1 MRIMLRYI
9 LVSAI
14 VLVTTG
20 CAYKVGYNSS
30 YLPPA
35 GIAGK
40 VDGKALVVMTAE
52 EVEWVYSGHPT
63 SFTGGGTTLTVPLGN
78 ITKQVALEVFSR
90 HFDRVDSGV
99 DLSAAAEY
107 LFVVNPRI
115 SKFEY
120 AFIQLQNL
128 GFAITPEVIV
138 NLDVKLFDAAGKQ
151 LMQKSYV
158 SGEREGDSYMMSG
171 SPNEKINKI
180 LHETLFDLMSQ
191 AAVDAHSIL

>member
-1 MRIMLRYI
+1 MKTTLRYI
-9 LVSAI
+9 LFSAF
-14 VLVTTG
+14 VLMSTG

-35 GIAGK
+35 GIVGK
-40 VDGKALVVMTAE
+40 VDGKALVVMTAQE
-52 EVEWVYSGHPT
+52 AEWIYSGHPT

-90 HFDRVDSGV
+90 HFEQVESAV
-99 DLSAAAEY
+99 DLSEAAEY
-107 LFVVNPRI
+107 LIVVNPRI

-120 AFIQLQNL
+120 AYNQLQNL

-138 NLDVKLFDAAGKQ
+138 DLDVKLFDAAGEQ
-151 LMQKSYV
+151 LMQKTYV

-191 AAVDAHSIL
+191 AAADARSIL